1 MASKSSSSFR
11 IDPDST
17 TIGRLLQ
24 QPDNF
29 LVPDYQRDYSWTAEE
44 TRELWED
51 IESLLNG
58 RTDFH
63 YLGAI
68 VVIVKRRSGEL
79 EVVDGQQRIASI
91 SLLIIAIVDYLLS
104 KEEASTARI
113 FSTMVSRIDAD
124 SGEEQPKLSLNFS
137 NRDVYERL
145 HDREA
150 RNSVETNGMKTNQ
163 LLVAASRYFSKQVK
177 AYFESKSRLGVAA
190 KALQKALNDS
200 LSVTLIRVNDEDSAF
215 LIFETLNQRG
225 LELSVADLI
234 KNRMIASVD
243 TKANRE
249 KIRMRWETISRTVG
263 DSDVTSFIRH
273 FWMSKFGVI
282 REREIFTSVRRISES
297 AAGATKF
304 SKTLR
309 NSALVYGA
317 ILSGNS
323 NAWPNLPE
331 AKRGLLVDCLEQISI
346 CGLKQCYPVL
356 LAAAEDAPG
365 ILPDVARLMLVFT
378 VRYSVIGGLATGNL
392 EKLYSDVAIKIRDT
406 KPNRIQ
412 AVFDAMRSYYPSDR
426 QFSEL
431 FCKKTEKNA
440 KIARYIL
447 RCISD
452 GGFKAKTYHVNVSPQ
467 VVNLEHVLPQKPKA
481 GSKWL
486 TDFTGEEIERY
497 TYSFGNLVLLETD
510 INSLIGNEEFAVK
523 RTKLKLS
530 KIKSTKEVA
539 AVTKWDSA
547 EIEKRQKKLAR
558 AAVKIWSFT

>member
-1 MASKSSSSFR
+1 MASKSSLNFR
-11 IDPDST
+11 IDPEST

-51 IESLLNG
+51 IEALLSG
-58 RTDFH
+58 RTAFH

-91 SLLIIAIVDYLLS
+91 SLLIISILDYLLS
-104 KEEASTARI
+104 KGETSTARI
-113 FSTMVSRIDAD
+113 FSAMVSRIDAD
-124 SGEEQPKLSLNFS
+124 SGDEQPKLSLNFS
-137 NRDVYERL
+137 NRDAYERI
-145 HDREA
+145 HDRTHGNA
-150 RNSVETNGMKTNQ
+150 VETNGMKTNQ
-163 LLVAASRYFSKQVK
+163 LLIAASKYFSKQVK

-190 KALQKALNDS
+190 KALQRVLNNS

-243 TKANRE
+243 TRANRE
-249 KIRMRWETISRTVG
+249 KIRQRWETISRTVG
-263 DSDVTSFIRH
+263 DTDVTSFIRH

-282 REREIFTSVRRISES
+282 REREIFTSVRKISETAS
-297 AAGATKF
+297 GATKF

-309 NSALVYGA
+309 DSALVYGA
-317 ILSGNS
+317 ILSGS
-323 NAWPNLPE
+323 PTAWPNLPE
-331 AKRGLLVDCLEQISI
+331 AKRNLLVDCLEQISI

-356 LAAAEDAPG
+356 LAAAEDVPE
-365 ILPDVARLMLVFT
+365 ILPDVAKLMLVFT

-392 EKLYSDVAIKIRDT
+392 EKLYSDVAIKIRNER
-406 KPNRIQ
+406 PRRIQ
-412 AVFDAMRSYYPSDR
+412 SLFDSMKSYYPSDN
-426 QFSEL
+426 QFLEL

-452 GGFKAKTYHVNVSPQ
+452 GGFKARTYHVNVSPQ
-467 VVNLEHVLPQKPKA
+467 VVNLEHVLPQKPKS
-481 GSKWL
+481 GSKWMA
-486 TDFTGEEIERY
+486 DFTAEQIEKY
-497 TYSFGNLVLLETD
+497 VYSLGNLALVETE
-510 INSLIGNEEFAVK
+510 INSRIGNDEFAAK
-523 RTKLKLS
+523 REKLKLS
-530 KIKSTKEVA
+530 KIKTTREIGRI
-539 AVTKWDSA
+539 TKWTPT

-558 AAVKIWSFT
+558 AAVKIWSFA